1 MKKRGRPAFE
11 FRHVA
16 ASVDAR
22 GHVAAMCF
30 EFSLSLPCIR
40 PWRRHVS
47 SPPTVKLYWCTRRA
61 HGGVV
66 RVAPERLP
74 APARHYSTSSTLIL
88 RLGVCF
94 HCGRYLRAR
103 LLLIF
108 TCGHRITHR
117 PDSCQVVALHE
128 ARPATISAGKMSR
141 QGATR
146 PLNVHVSRAGVGA
159 HVGVCRR
166 PPRAPN
172 LPLGSLLV
180 NEFDWHLQLCGI

>member
-1 MKKRGRPAFE
+1 MALE
-11 FRHVA
+11 FRHVT

-22 GHVAAMCF
+22 GHVAAVCF
-30 EFSLSLPCIR
+30 EFPLYIPCFR
-40 PWRRHVS
+40 PWRRHDF
-47 SPPTVKLYWCTRRA
+47 SPPTVKLNWCTRRA

-74 APARHYSTSSTLIL
+74 APARQYRTSNTLIV

-94 HCGRYLRAR
+94 HCGKDLRVR
-103 LLLIF
+103 LQLIF

-117 PDSCQVVALHE
+117 PNSRQVVALHE
-128 ARPATISAGKMSR
+128 ARPAALSAGKVSR

-159 HVGVCRR
+159 HGGVCGR
-166 PPRAPN
+166 PPRA
-172 LPLGSLLV
+172 LFTL
-180 NEFDWHLQLCGI
+180 

>member
-1 MKKRGRPAFE
+1 MPSALE

-16 ASVDAR
+16 PSVDAR

-74 APARHYSTSSTLIL
+74 APARHYSTSNTLIL
-88 RLGVCF
+88 RLDVCF

-146 PLNVHVSRAGVGA
+146 PLNVHVSRGGVGV
-159 HVGVCRR
+159 HGGVCRR
-166 PPRAPN
+166 PPRALFTLWDVQGAPSPPPRCAGT
-172 LPLGSLLV
+172 L
-180 NEFDWHLQLCGI
+180 